1 MDLVY
6 LSYGYSPIPHQVL
19 VFGKI
24 LKTNSYKYFI
34 VNISYFIMPDA
45 FILTL
50 VLLSDVLSA

>member
-1 MDLVY
+1 MDLVDLY
-6 LSYGYSPIPHQVL
+6 YGYSLIPHQVL

-34 VNISYFIMPDA
+34 AIISYFIMPDA

-50 VLLSDVLSA
+50 VLFSDVLSA

>member
-1 MDLVY
+1 MDLVD
-6 LSYGYSPIPHQVL
+6 LSYGYSLIPHQVL